1 MSPSNQLSD
10 LKKQRRYYSGKK
22 KRHTQQAQLI
32 INQHSL
38 QIIATAFSSGSKHD
52 FQLFKDSQAAI
63 SEQISCLADS
73 GYQGLSNLPAKS
85 WRPKKKSKHRPLSR
99 QEKVTNQHLA
109 GGRIQIEHVIGKLKV
124 FAMRCQRDGNR
135 RRRFCPPF

>member
-38 QIIATAFSSGSKHD
+38 QIIATAFSSESKHD
-52 FQLFKDSQAAI
+52 FQLFKNSQTAN
-63 SEQISCLADS
+63 QRAD
-73 GYQGLSNLPAKS
+73 
-85 WRPKKKSKHRPLSR
+85 
-99 QEKVTNQHLA
+99 
-109 GGRIQIEHVIGKLKV
+109 
-124 FAMRCQRDGNR
+124 
-135 RRRFCPPF
+135 

>member
-99 QEKVTNQHLA
+99 QEKASNQHLA
-109 GGRIQIEHVIGKLKV
+109 RGRIDACDWQTKGLCYSVPALSQPTTT
-124 FAMRCQRDGNR
+124 F
-135 RRRFCPPF
+135 FTPL